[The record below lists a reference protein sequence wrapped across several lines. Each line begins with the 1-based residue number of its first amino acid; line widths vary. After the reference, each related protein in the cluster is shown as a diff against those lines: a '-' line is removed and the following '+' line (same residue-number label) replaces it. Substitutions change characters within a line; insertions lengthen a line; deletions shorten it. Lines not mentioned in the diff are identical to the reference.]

1 MLASLCCVAADSLP
15 VITSQSPQPSPP
27 RATATLRHWL
37 KQAPFTLAM
46 SSGFFG
52 FYAHA
57 GVLRVLEDEGLAP
70 ARGTGSSAG
79 ALVLGGFC
87 AGMSAEQLCA
97 RLRDLQ
103 RRDFWDPGPGLGV
116 LRGQRFAQLL
126 DDMLPVQTFAE
137 CRIPLSISVFDV
149 GRGTQ
154 VLDSGALAPAVRA
167 SCAVPLMFHP
177 VRHQGRA
184 LYDGGIRDRPG
195 LASAEPGERVF
206 YHHLTSRLLGHRVPK
221 RTGMVALELPSLAK
235 ADPFRLHNGR
245 LAMDQ
250 ASQAAKLALD
260 LPVADVVRVHV

>member
-1 MLASLCCVAADSLP
+1 
-15 VITSQSPQPSPP
+15 VITSHLPHTSSTRVTP
-27 RATATLRHWL
+27 TLRQWL
-37 KQAPFTLAM
+37 NQAPFTLAM

-57 GVLRVLEDEGLAP
+57 GVLRVLEDEDLSP

-87 AGMSAEQLCA
+87 AGMSSEQLCA
-97 RLRDLQ
+97 RLRELQ
-103 RRDFWDPGPGLGV
+103 RRDFWDPGLGLGV

-126 DDMLPVQTFAE
+126 NDMLPVQTFAE

-149 GRGTQ
+149 ARGTR
-154 VLDSGALAPAVRA
+154 VLDSGALAPAMRA
-167 SCAVPLMFHP
+167 SCAVPLMFQP

-195 LASAEPGERVF
+195 LASVKPGERVF
-206 YHHLTSRLLGHRVPK
+206 YHHLTSRLLGYHVPT
-221 RTGMVALELPSLAK
+221 RPGMVALELPSLPK
-235 ADPFRLHNGR
+235 ADPFRLHHGR

-260 LPVADVVRVHV
+260 LPAAEVVRVQV